1 MANKDTRAAKR
12 YALALFNTGVQTQK
26 LAVIEQDL
34 TDLLNLMSQTPTLR
48 QYWESPL
55 VPSGRKREQVLAILT
70 DSLDPATLAFLRLLI
85 DKRREDLLDAIDF
98 ELRQQVDASRHL
110 VRAEATFALEPTEA
124 EKSELVHSLEK
135 RTGENVLLS
144 VHIDS
149 SIIGGVVV
157 RLQDTIIDGSVRGT
171 LERVREQ
178 LLQEA

>member
-12 YALALFNTGVQTQK
+12 YAIALFNTGVQTQK
-26 LAVIEQDL
+26 LDIITQDI
-34 TDLLNLMSQTPTLR
+34 TDLLNLMSQAPTLR

-55 VPSGRKREQVLAILT
+55 VPSGRKREQILAILGG
-70 DSLDPATLAFLRLLI
+70 SLDPATLAFLRLLI

-98 ELRQQVDASRHL
+98 ELRQQVDSSRHL
-110 VRAEATFALEPTEA
+110 VRAEATFAVEPSEA
-124 EKSELVHSLEK
+124 EKTELTRSLEK
-135 RTGENVLLS
+135 RTGESVLLS
-144 VHIDS
+144 VHVDS
-149 SIIGGVVV
+149 SIMGGVVV